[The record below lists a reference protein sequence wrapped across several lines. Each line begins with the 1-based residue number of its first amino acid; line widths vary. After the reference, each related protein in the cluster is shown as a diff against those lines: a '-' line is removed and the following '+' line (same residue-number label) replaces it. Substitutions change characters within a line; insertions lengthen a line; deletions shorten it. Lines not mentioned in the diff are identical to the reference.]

1 MMEEARLSGR
11 GGSVPAA
18 AALAADPGPLAHMLT
33 MRLKARLVVGHSG
46 AGKLRLVLATRAKS
60 VFRVQH
66 LFCRFLAV
74 TLLGS

>member
-33 MRLKARLVVGHSG
+33 MRLRPDWWLATLALGSCASFSRPERSQCSEF
-46 AGKLRLVLATRAKS
+46 ADLVLA
-60 VFRVQH
+60 
-66 LFCRFLAV
+66 
-74 TLLGS
+74 